1 MSRSLDKKRPRL
13 SPTAR
18 VVIALAIIGLA
29 VVLSFFLPG
38 GHEDASNVTGDTVPS
53 TAVVTNFVSTLTV
66 NHSVDFN
73 HVHFT
78 VTRVT
83 QAAAFSDDLKRGG
96 KYTVRVELQARTVNG
111 NQAPVG
117 IDYPAL
123 VRLLTPDN
131 QAIAPKLVSIAP
143 LVLPNQSQ
151 NGYIDFPVNTQV
163 DLSSLMLRLGSG
175 AMVAF
180 K

>member
-78 VTRVT
+78 VTSER
-83 QAAAFSDDLKRGG
+83 QAAAFSVNGRGG
-96 KYTVRVELQARTVNG
+96 GNYTLSFELQ
-111 NQAPVG
+111 VG
-117 IDYPAL
+117 
-123 VRLLTPDN
+123 
-131 QAIAPKLVSIAP
+131 S
-143 LVLPNQSQ
+143 
-151 NGYIDFPVNTQV
+151 
-163 DLSSLMLRLGSG
+163 
-175 AMVAF
+175 
-180 K
+180 